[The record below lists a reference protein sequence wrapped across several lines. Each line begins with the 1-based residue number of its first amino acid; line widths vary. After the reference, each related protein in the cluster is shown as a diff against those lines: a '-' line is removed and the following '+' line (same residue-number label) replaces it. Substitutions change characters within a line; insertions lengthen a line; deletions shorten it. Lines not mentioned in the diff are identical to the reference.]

1 MGFSGFY
8 LNRRS
13 SVCPR
18 AWLGWTWLCQ
28 PECFTLVGLLGMYG
42 VASWGILWESVLC
55 VSSSASQ
62 TRLSA
67 CVRSYRSWLPVCVD
81 VDYPSIAYSASLSTS
96 TRLCIL
102 A

>member
-1 MGFSGFY
+1 MSVGFSGFY

-55 VSSSASQ
+55 VSS
-62 TRLSA
+62 
-67 CVRSYRSWLPVCVD
+67 
-81 VDYPSIAYSASLSTS
+81 
-96 TRLCIL
+96 
-102 A
+102 

>member
-1 MGFSGFY
+1 MSVGFSGFY

-28 PECFTLVGLLGMYG
+28 PECFTLVGLLEMLGN
-42 VASWGILWESVLC
+42 VLC
-55 VSSSASQ
+55 SFLGNSVGI
-62 TRLSA
+62 
-67 CVRSYRSWLPVCVD
+67 RSVCKQLD
-81 VDYPSIAYSASLSTS
+81 VKRVTDAAV
-96 TRLCIL
+96 CMC